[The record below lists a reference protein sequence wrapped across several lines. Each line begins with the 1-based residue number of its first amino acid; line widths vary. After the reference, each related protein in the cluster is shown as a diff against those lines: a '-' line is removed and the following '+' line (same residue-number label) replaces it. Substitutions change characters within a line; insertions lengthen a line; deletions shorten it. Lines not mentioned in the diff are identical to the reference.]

1 MNPGIIQIEARA
13 KAFKF
18 DYERLQFL
26 KHKLAEL
33 DEQNH
38 KYDKFEKVLLAKLE
52 CELQMEYKTIREAE
66 RKARTHNLYTEH
78 LENQIKA
85 RRNLLDIKALIS
97 GLEAK
102 MEHEKMDKMQ
112 EMSERKIIDRHN

>member
-1 MNPGIIQIEARA
+1 MNSVITQIEARA
-13 KAFKF
+13 KAFKY

-78 LENQIKA
+78 LENQITA

-102 MEHEKMDKMQ
+102 MEAEKMQRME
-112 EMSERKIIDRHN
+112 EMAEKKYTKGNN

>member
-1 MNPGIIQIEARA
+1 MNHEIIQIEARA
-13 KAFKF
+13 KAFKY

-38 KYDKFEKVLLAKLE
+38 KYDKFEKVLLAELE
-52 CELQMEYKTIREAE
+52 LHFKSESKTMREAE
-66 RKARTHNLYTEH
+66 LKARTSIKFKERLD
-78 LENQIKA
+78 NQIKA

-102 MEHEKMDKMQ
+102 MEAERMQKMEEMAEKKYTKN
-112 EMSERKIIDRHN
+112 SY